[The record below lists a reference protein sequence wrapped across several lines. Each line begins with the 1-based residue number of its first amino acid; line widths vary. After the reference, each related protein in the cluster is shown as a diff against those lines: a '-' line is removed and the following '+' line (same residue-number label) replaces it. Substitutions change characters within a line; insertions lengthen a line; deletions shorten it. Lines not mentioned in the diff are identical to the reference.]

1 MTGKKLERIEEGGGF
16 GGRGWSVCQRA
27 PKHTTSV
34 RSGKMW
40 EKCGPA

>member
-1 MTGKKLERIEEGGGF
+1 MTGKKLERIEEGREGF
-16 GGRGWSVCQRA
+16 GGRSVSQGA
-27 PKHTTSV
+27 PKHTISV